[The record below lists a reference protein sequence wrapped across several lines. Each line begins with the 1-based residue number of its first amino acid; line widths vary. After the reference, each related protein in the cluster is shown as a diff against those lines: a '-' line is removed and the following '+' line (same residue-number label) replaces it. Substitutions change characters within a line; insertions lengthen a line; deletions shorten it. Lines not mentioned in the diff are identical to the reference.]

1 VTFDSQQF
9 RSALGGFP
17 TGVAV
22 VTARA
27 DDGKRIG
34 ITINSFS
41 SVSLEPPLVLWSL
54 AKNSPNL
61 AHFACG
67 LRHIIHVLAD
77 DQDELAKRFASRVPD
92 KFSGLSHGSSQHNIP
107 RLDKCV
113 ATFECTTRTLHE
125 EGDHV
130 IVIAHV
136 EHIDQRERE
145 PLLFWGGKFVLFET
159 AASSR
164 G

>member
-1 VTFDSQQF
+1 MTFDSQQF

-27 DDGKRIG
+27 EDGRPIG

-41 SVSLEPPLVLWSL
+41 SVSLDPPLVLWSL

-61 AHFACG
+61 AHIACG
-67 LRHIIHVLAD
+67 RRHIIHVLAD
-77 DQDELAKRFASRVPD
+77 HQDELAKRFASRVPD
-92 KFSGLSHGSSQHNIP
+92 KFSGLSHESSQDNIP
-107 RLDKCV
+107 RLDECV
-113 ATFECTTRTLHE
+113 ATFECATRTLHE

-136 EHIDQRERE
+136 QQIDQRERE

-159 AASSR
+159 ATSSR

>member
-1 VTFDSQQF
+1 VSFDARQF
-9 RSALGGFP
+9 RTALAGFP

-27 DDGKRIG
+27 DDGTAVG
-34 ITINSFS
+34 ITINSFT

-54 AKNSPNL
+54 AKTSPNL

-67 LRHIIHVLAD
+67 RRHIIHVLAD
-77 DQDELAKRFASRVPD
+77 HQDELARRFASRMAD
-92 KFSGLSHGSSQHNIP
+92 KFSGVRHGDSEDNIP
-107 RLDKCV
+107 LFDECV
-113 ATFECTTRTLHE
+113 ATFECATRSMYE

-130 IVIAHV
+130 IVVAHV
-136 EHIDQRERE
+136 DRIDQRERE
-145 PLLFWGGKFVLFET
+145 PLLFWAGRFTVLET
-159 AASSR
+159 LASSR

>member
-1 VTFDSQQF
+1 
-9 RSALGGFP
+9 LGGVP

-22 VTARA
+22 VTART
-27 DDGKRIG
+27 DDGKPIG

-54 AKNSPNL
+54 AKGSPNL
-61 AHFACG
+61 PHFAIG
-67 LRHIIHVLAD
+67 RRHIIHVLAD
-77 DQDELAKRFASRVPD
+77 HQDDLARRFSSRSPD
-92 KFSGLSHGSSQHNIP
+92 KFSGLPFDISQDDIP
-107 RLDKCV
+107 LLDDCV
-113 ATFECTTRTLHE
+113 ATFECATRTWYE

-136 EHIDQRERE
+136 RQIDQRERE
-145 PLLFWGGKFVLFET
+145 PLLFWGRKFLLLEA

>member
-1 VTFDSQQF
+1 MSFDTRQF

-22 VTARA
+22 ITTITAA
-27 DDGKRIG
+27 GEPVG

-54 AKNSPNL
+54 VTTSPSL
-61 AHFACG
+61 VHFALG
-67 LRHIIHVLAD
+67 RRHVIHVLAH
-77 DQDELAKRFASRVPD
+77 DQEELATRFASRIPD
-92 KFSGLSHGSSQHNIP
+92 KFSGIPHTIAGDNIP
-107 RLDKCV
+107 RFDECV
-113 ATFECTTRTLHE
+113 ATFECTTRTLHV

-136 EHIDQRERE
+136 ERIDQRARD
-145 PLLFWGGKFVLFET
+145 PLLFCGGKFAVLDT
-159 AASSR
+159 ALSSR

>member
-1 VTFDSQQF
+1 MTFDSQQF

-27 DDGKRIG
+27 DDGKPIG

-41 SVSLEPPLVLWSL
+41 SVSLDPPLVLWSL
-54 AKNSPNL
+54 AKGSPNL
-61 AHFACG
+61 THFALG
-67 LRHIIHVLAD
+67 RRHIIHVLAD
-77 DQDELAKRFASRVPD
+77 HQDELAKRFASRAPD
-92 KFSGLSHGSSQHNIP
+92 KFSGLSHDTNRDNIP
-107 RLDKCV
+107 LFDECV
-113 ATFECTTRTLHE
+113 ATFECTTRTLYE

-130 IVIAHV
+130 IVIAYV
-136 EHIDQRERE
+136 EQIDQRERG
-145 PLLFWGGKFVLFET
+145 PLLFWGGKFVLLET

>member
-1 VTFDSQQF
+1 VTFDSRQF

-27 DDGKRIG
+27 DDGKPIG

-41 SVSLEPPLVLWSL
+41 SVSLDPPLVLWSL
-54 AKNSPNL
+54 AKGSPNL
-61 AHFACG
+61 PHFAIG
-67 LRHIIHVLAD
+67 RRHIIHVLAD
-77 DQDELAKRFASRVPD
+77 HQDALAERFASRVPD
-92 KFSGLSHGSSQHNIP
+92 KFSGLPHETSQDNIP
-107 RLDKCV
+107 LFDECV
-113 ATFECTTRTLHE
+113 ATFGCATRTLYE

-136 EHIDQRERE
+136 EQIDQRERD
-145 PLLFWGGKFVLFET
+145 PLLFWGGKFVLLET
-159 AASSR
+159 AANSR

>member
-1 VTFDSQQF
+1 VTFDAQQF

-27 DDGKRIG
+27 DDGRPIG

-41 SVSLEPPLVLWSL
+41 SVSLEPPPVLWSL
-54 AKNSPNL
+54 AKGSPNL
-61 AHFACG
+61 PHFAPG
-67 LRHIIHVLAD
+67 RRHIIHVLAD
-77 DQDELAKRFASRVPD
+77 HQDKLARRFARPAPD
-92 KFSGLSHGSSQHNIP
+92 KFAGLPHQTSQDNIP
-107 RLDKCV
+107 LFDECV
-113 ATFECTTRTLHE
+113 ATCGCVTRTLYE

-136 EHIDQRERE
+136 EQIDQRERE
-145 PLLFWGGKFVLFET
+145 PLLFWGGKFALLET
-159 AASSR
+159 AASSC

>member
-1 VTFDSQQF
+1 MTFDSQQF

-27 DDGKRIG
+27 EDGKPIG

-67 LRHIIHVLAD
+67 CRHIIHVLAD
-77 DQDELAKRFASRVPD
+77 HQDALAKRFASRLPD
-92 KFSGLSHGSSQHNIP
+92 KFSGLSHESNQDNIP
-107 RLDKCV
+107 RLDECV

-136 EHIDQRERE
+136 QQIDQRERE
-145 PLLFWGGKFVLFET
+145 PLLFWGGKFVWFET

>member
-1 VTFDSQQF
+1 MTFDSRQF

-27 DDGKRIG
+27 DDGKPIG

-41 SVSLEPPLVLWSL
+41 SVSLDPPLVLWSL
-54 AKNSPNL
+54 ARGSLNL
-61 AHFACG
+61 PHFAVG
-67 LRHIIHVLAD
+67 RRHIIHVLAD
-77 DQDELAKRFASRVPD
+77 HQDELAKRFASRAPD
-92 KFSGLSHGSSQHNIP
+92 KFSGLSHETTEDNIP
-107 RLDKCV
+107 LFDECV
-113 ATFECTTRTLHE
+113 ATFGCATRALYE

-136 EHIDQRERE
+136 EQIDQRERE
-145 PLLFWGGKFVLFET
+145 PLLFWGGKFALLET

>member
-1 VTFDSQQF
+1 MTFDSRQF

-27 DDGKRIG
+27 DDGKPIG

-41 SVSLEPPLVLWSL
+41 SVSLDPPLVLWSL
-54 AKNSPNL
+54 AKGSSNL
-61 AHFACG
+61 PHFAVG
-67 LRHIIHVLAD
+67 RRQIIHVLAD
-77 DQDELAKRFASRVPD
+77 HQDELAKRFSSRVPD
-92 KFSGLSHGSSQHNIP
+92 KFSGLAHETSQDNIP
-107 RLDKCV
+107 LFDECV
-113 ATFECTTRTLHE
+113 ATFGCTPRSLYE

-136 EHIDQRERE
+136 EQIDQRERE
-145 PLLFWGGKFVLFET
+145 PLLFWAGKFALLET